1 MPTRQ
6 QIRQKIFTNH
16 KSDKG
21 LASKIYEEHFCP
33 EEERQQPNSKAGKSC
48 EQARR
53 HMDANITGHRHNAS
67 LSQWLENETHSTD
80 LTPCANRAA
89 AGATRWHSYFQK
101 PPGSFL

>member
-53 HMDANITGHRHNAS
+53 HMDA
-67 LSQWLENETHSTD
+67 
-80 LTPCANRAA
+80 
-89 AGATRWHSYFQK
+89 
-101 PPGSFL
+101 